1 MVFNG
6 ECLVADGLPRKDG
19 SMGPGSPLFI
29 RAVFVK
35 LETYLEVF
43 FSRRKNKLWKTI
55 GLVSPQKDRAVGF
68 LANGPFHGL

>member
-1 MVFNG
+1 MLGGRWAPQEGWFHG
-6 ECLVADGLPRKDG
+6 TRITTTYKG
-19 SMGPGSPLFI
+19 SFCQIGNILGGF
-29 RAVFVK
+29 
-35 LETYLEVF
+35 F